1 MESPEA
7 SSKALAEELGLVQE
21 SDESALMAHVDAALA
36 AFPDKVAEYQSG
48 KKGLLGLFMG
58 EVMKRSRGAADPSVA
73 TRLLKERLENS

>member
-1 MESPEA
+1 
-7 SSKALAEELGLVQE
+7 
-21 SDESALMAHVDAALA
+21 MAHVDAALA

-73 TRLLKERLENS
+73 TKLLKSRLGD